1 MMSQAISSP
10 PHPLTP
16 YLITSS
22 PLTLKVP
29 VSLILTVLNEGKSLP
44 ALLDS
49 IAAQTVQPDEVVIC
63 DGGSRDNTLALLRAE
78 RRFPVRVIE
87 SPGANISRG
96 RNLAIAAAQHDLI
109 AVTDAG
115 VKLDRQ
121 WLERL
126 TQALVDE
133 GRDGRPK
140 TEDGSYPSPVLR
152 LQSSVSSVA
161 GFFLPDS
168 HNTFEVAMSATVL
181 PALTEI
187 KPETF
192 LPSSRSV
199 AFRKAAWQAAGGYPE
214 WLDFCEDLIF
224 DLNLRK
230 ACGPFAFAPEAIVY
244 FRPRG
249 SLRSFFKQYYLYAR
263 GDGKAKLFFKRH
275 VIRYATYLVALPLC
289 LGLMAFGAGALRVF
303 GLIGLLLGAAIYLQ
317 APYARLG
324 PLMAAH
330 KLSFTQRLKALA
342 LVPLI
347 RITGDVAKMLGY
359 PVGVWW
365 RRNHRNLSS

>member
-1 MMSQAISSP
+1 M
-10 PHPLTP
+10 
-16 YLITSS
+16 
-22 PLTLKVP
+22 P
-29 VSLILTVLNEGKSLP
+29 VSLILTVLNEGKSLT

-49 IAAQTVQPDEVVIC
+49 IAAQTMQPDEVVIC
-63 DGGSRDNTLALLRAE
+63 DGGSRDNTLALLQAE
-78 RRFPVRVIE
+78 RRFPVRVIQ

-96 RNLAIAAAQHDLI
+96 RNLAIAAAHHDLI

-115 VKLDRQ
+115 VRLDKR
-121 WLERL
+121 WLEHL
-126 TQALVDE
+126 TQALVG
-133 GRDGRPK
+133 GRDGRRK
-140 TEDGSYPSPVLR
+140 IEDGLDVSSVLDP
-152 LQSSVSSVA
+152 QSVVSSVA
-161 GFFLPDS
+161 GFFLPDP
-168 HNTFEVAMSATVL
+168 HNPFEVAMSATVL
-181 PALTEI
+181 PGLSEI

-230 ACGPFAFAPEAIVY
+230 ACGPFAFAPEAIAY

-275 VIRYATYLVALPLC
+275 LIRYATYLVALPLC
-289 LGLMAFGAGALRVF
+289 LGLMVFGSGALRVL
-303 GLIGLLLGAAIYLQ
+303 GLIGLLLGAAFYLKT
-317 APYARLG
+317 PYVRLG

-330 KLSFTQRLKALA
+330 NLTFTQRLKALA
-342 LVPLI
+342 LIPLI
-347 RITGDVAKMLGY
+347 RITGDIAKMLGY
-359 PVGVWW
+359 PVGVRW
-365 RRNHRNLSS
+365 RRSHRNRSSEGL

>member
-1 MMSQAISSP
+1 MPA
-10 PHPLTP
+10 
-16 YLITSS
+16 
-22 PLTLKVP
+22 
-29 VSLILTVLNEGKSLP
+29 SLILTVLNEGKSLP

-63 DGGSRDNTLALLRAE
+63 DGGSRDNTLALLQAE

-96 RNLAIAAAQHDLI
+96 RNLAIAAAHHDLI

-115 VKLDRQ
+115 VKLDRR
-121 WLERL
+121 WLEQL
-126 TQALVDE
+126 THPLKETIDDRRQTMAHDTSSIVH
-133 GRDGRPK
+133 RP
-140 TEDGSYPSPVLR
+140 
-152 LQSSVSSVA
+152 SSSA
-161 GFFLPDS
+161 GFFLPDP

-181 PALTEI
+181 PALAEI

-230 ACGPFAFAPEAIVY
+230 ACGPFAFAPEAIAY

-275 VIRYATYLVALPLC
+275 VIRYATYLVAMPLC
-289 LGLMAFGAGALRVF
+289 LGLMASGSGAWRVL
-303 GLIGLLLGAAIYLQ
+303 GLIGLLLGAAAYLKT
-317 APYARLG
+317 PYARLG

-330 KLSFTQRLKALA
+330 KLSFTERLKALA
-342 LVPLI
+342 LIPLI

-365 RRNHRNLSS
+365 RIKRKT